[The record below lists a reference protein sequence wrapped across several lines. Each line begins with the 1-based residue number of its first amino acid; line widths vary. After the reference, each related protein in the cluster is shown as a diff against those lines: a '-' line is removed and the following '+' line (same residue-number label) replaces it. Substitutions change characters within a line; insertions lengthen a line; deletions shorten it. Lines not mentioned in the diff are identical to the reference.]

1 MLARWTWK
9 SATINFHF
17 QLHFKSTLLRTLP
30 SPSTSTYNA
39 SLNADFDCSCESTSE
54 LESWC
59 DGISLL
65 RKFCAKCK
73 FSREQSRDEMFF
85 LKWLFVLSPGQHSSR
100 NDCYADKLSDY
111 LACDLIFE
119 WTDHSFMSVFD
130 LKQAYL
136 ALISSIVST
145 SNFITKAFG
154 N

>member
-9 SATINFHF
+9 SAKINFHF

-39 SLNADFDCSCESTSE
+39 SLNADFDCSCESTS
-54 LESWC
+54 WC

-85 LKWLFVLSPGQHSSR
+85 LKWLFVLSPSRHSSR